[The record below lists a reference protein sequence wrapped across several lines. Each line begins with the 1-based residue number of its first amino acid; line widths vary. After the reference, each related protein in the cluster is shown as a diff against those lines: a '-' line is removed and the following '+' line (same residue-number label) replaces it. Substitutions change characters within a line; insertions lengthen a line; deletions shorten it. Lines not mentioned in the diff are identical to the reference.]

1 MVRSLAVAIMVAA
14 VGGCAIADTDWR
26 GPMRLRFAGD
36 PSLSRCVDAL
46 AEIRRGV
53 VEAGTGDAETAPIAG
68 FPYLRINRF
77 LARVGDQFDRMPADT
92 PAFEAWVAHLRA
104 LDARATRIELANMPG
119 DDRLRLELSLGRV
132 TPTPVDVEV
141 LAESCGD
148 RLWARDLADAGRRRQ
163 LPELAQ
169 VPDQYSNLARIAGF
183 YPLTSI
189 AASHGWEAWKDAN
202 FGSFL
207 EPPASL
213 PVEGTI
219 VDWVPDTDVELLS
232 PPDVATIVESSRDPR
247 LGIPE
252 PKGKDLRSLIATF
265 APVWRV
271 DVTGAHDRIG
281 TPTWPAGGD
290 RVEIDTGRP
299 TTFTHVGHAFFG
311 GQILLQ
317 VSYGVWFTERPH
329 ESELDILAGHLDGII
344 WRVTIGADGRPLVYD
359 TIHPCGC
366 YHLFFPSPPL
376 RRRPVADDM
385 VFDEIADVPVPAPRL
400 EDGQRMVLWLATRSH
415 YLVGLSTIDDGEI
428 DGSRYVFADDND
440 LRSLPI
446 PGGGRRSLFEADGL
460 VAGTE
465 RMERFLLWPMGIASP
480 GAMRQWGTHATA
492 FVGRRHFDAPDLI
505 EKAFER

>member
-1 MVRSLAVAIMVAA
+1 MRALAVAIVVLA
-14 VGGCAIADTDWR
+14 VGGCTVVDTEWR
-26 GPMRLRFAGD
+26 GPMRLRFTGD
-36 PSLSRCVDAL
+36 PGLSECVDAL

-53 VEAGTGDAETAPIAG
+53 AEAGTGDAETAPIAG

-77 LARVGDQFDRMPADT
+77 LARVGDSFDRAPVDS
-92 PAFEAWVAHLRA
+92 PAFEAWVDRLRA

-132 TPTPVDVEV
+132 TPAPVDIEV
-141 LAESCGD
+141 LVESCGD
-148 RLWARDLADAGRRRQ
+148 RLRARDLADAGRRRQ
-163 LPELAQ
+163 LLELAR
-169 VPDQYSNLARIAGF
+169 VPDDYSNLARIAGV

-189 AASHGWEAWKDAN
+189 AASLGWDAWKDVN
-202 FGSFL
+202 FASFQ

-219 VDWVPDTDVELLS
+219 VDWVPDTDARPLS
-232 PPDVATIVESSRDPR
+232 PSGVATIVDASRDPH

-252 PKGKDLRSLIATF
+252 PKGRDRRRLIATF

-271 DVTGAHDRIG
+271 DVTAAHDRIG
-281 TPTWPAGGD
+281 APTWPAGGEGA
-290 RVEIDTGRP
+290 EIDTGRP
-299 TTFTHVGHAFFG
+299 TTFTRIGHAFFE

-317 VSYGVWFTERPH
+317 VSYGVWFPERPR

-359 TIHPCGC
+359 TIHQCGC
-366 YHLFFPSPPL
+366 YHLFFPAAPL
-376 RRRPVADDM
+376 RRRAIADDM
-385 VFDEIADVPVPAPRL
+385 VFDEIADVPTPAPRL
-400 EDGQRMVLWLATRSH
+400 EQGQRMVLWLATRSH
-415 YLVGLSTIDDGEI
+415 YLVGLSTVDDGEI
-428 DGSRYVFADDND
+428 DGARYALADDND

-465 RMERFLLWPMGIASP
+465 RMERFLLWPSGIASP

-492 FVGRRHFDAPDLI
+492 FVGRRHFDDPDLI
-505 EKAFER
+505 GKAFER